1 MSIKIASF
9 AALLIVAFAPAPALA
24 AAKPKADSKGMI
36 CRDLDETGSRLR
48 SNRVCMTKEQ
58 WETSRRDAQDMTD
71 EGQRR
76 LMTACP
82 PKTVCS

>member
-9 AALLIVAFAPAPALA
+9 AALLIVAAPAPTLA
-24 AAKPKADSKGMI
+24 AAKPKDSKGMI
-36 CRDLDETGSRLR
+36 RRDLDETGSRLR

-58 WETSRRDAQDMTD
+58 WEAARRDAQDLTD
-71 EGQRR
+71 AGQRR